1 MAIGPRELKRL
12 EKELSD
18 ISAAS
23 GSSQVRAHLVDGD
36 PMHWEAEVMG
46 PEGTPYEGGE
56 FKIAVDIPSDYPY
69 NPPEMKFSTKIWHP
83 NISSQTGG
91 ITLDVLGGEW
101 KPAFTIRTSL
111 LSIQALLSSPDL
123 DNPQDAD
130 VAEQYK
136 TNRDLFNQTARQWTE
151 SFAMGTGDRARKLA
165 EIADMGFTEAQADE
179 ALLMF
184 GDDVTSALKHLVES
198 M

>member
-1 MAIGPRELKRL
+1 MATTAIGPRELKRL

-18 ISAAS
+18 ISAPS

-69 NPPEMKFSTKIWHP
+69 NPPSMKFSTKIWHP

-111 LSIQALLSSPDL
+111 LSIQALLSSPEPD
-123 DNPQDAD
+123 DPRDAE
-130 VAEQYK
+130 VAYMYK
-136 TNRDLFNQTARQWTE
+136 TNRDLFNETAQYWTKE
-151 SFAMGTGDRARKLA
+151 FAMGTGD
-165 EIADMGFTEAQADE
+165 
-179 ALLMF
+179 
-184 GDDVTSALKHLVES
+184 
-198 M
+198 